1 MIHSSPCGDPGPRT
15 RAGVAALLAALLT
28 AIAACHAPAQRAAP
42 PAAAPPA
49 VTYDWHSL
57 LSAPFGSVLKEA
69 PLKLHEVLLFRDE
82 ASGAAPAEGA
92 AADAECYAADAPA
105 PTFLG
110 RAPDEYLLCF
120 KQDRLSRIQASVR
133 LPPDQAPGVFAAACA
148 QWLKDAAPP
157 PASAACEGRDDA
169 IHFSLRLEEE
179 AGHAESPPTDR
190 EVSISL
196 ESAANPS
203 VERP

>member
-1 MIHSSPCGDPGPRT
+1 
-15 RAGVAALLAALLT
+15 
-28 AIAACHAPAQRAAP
+28 
-42 PAAAPPA
+42 
-49 VTYDWHSL
+49 
-57 LSAPFGSVLKEA
+57 
-69 PLKLHEVLLFRDE
+69 VLLFRDE

-92 AADAECYAADAPA
+92 AADAAADAECYAADAPA
-105 PTFLG
+105 PKFLG

-157 PASAACEGRDDA
+157 PAGAACEGRDDA
-169 IHFSLRLEEE
+169 IHFSFRLEEE
-179 AGHAESPPTDR
+179 AGHAGSPPADR
-190 EVSISL
+190 ELSISL